1 MRLTD
6 TDLDQSAIVTT
17 LHTQDSRLINK
28 LLAMGIAP
36 GVSVVVERRFPSYI
50 VRVGQSRAALDEA
63 IAQLIEIQ
71 LES

>member
-6 TDLDQSAIVTT
+6 TELDQAAIVTT

-36 GVSVVVERRFPSYI
+36 GVAVVVERRFPSYI
-50 VRVGQSRAALDEA
+50 IRIGQSRAAVDEA

-71 LES
+71 LDS